1 MDGRD
6 KLYSY
11 HPLKVETKRP
21 VTGLNMFPLLSATSI
36 DLFACCARLTSL
48 SQTHRQM
55 SARIRD
61 ITLMYFT
68 TNCGVFQYGYEV
80 MNHTFTRVLIR
91 EREFIR

>member
-36 DLFACCARLTSL
+36 DLFACCARLNFIIPNS
-48 SQTHRQM
+48 S
-55 SARIRD
+55 
-61 ITLMYFT
+61 
-68 TNCGVFQYGYEV
+68 TN
-80 MNHTFTRVLIR
+80 
-91 EREFIR
+91 ERPY